1 MSGKLTGICAV
12 ALTALMVAACG
23 AGQSGETA
31 GTDRL
36 AHAGSDGASS
46 AAAEAAPLDT
56 VVVYKTPTCGC
67 CSNWVDHVREAGF
80 AVVTHDLND
89 LTEIK
94 REMGVPAGR
103 VSCHTATVRGYT
115 IEGHVPADLI
125 QKLINESPRG
135 VKGLAVPGMPMGSP
149 GMEGIVSQQYDVL
162 SFDQAGNVSVYA
174 RR

>member
-1 MSGKLTGICAV
+1 MSRKLTEVCAAV
-12 ALTALMVAACG
+12 LTALMVAACG
-23 AGQSGETA
+23 AGESDAAA

-36 AHAGSDGASS
+36 AHAGTDGVSS

-56 VVVYKTPTCGC
+56 LVVYKTPTCGC
-67 CSNWVDHVREAGF
+67 CSNWVDHVRESGF

-89 LTEIK
+89 LTETK
-94 REMGVPAGR
+94 RELGVPAGR

-125 QKLINESPRG
+125 RKLINESPRD
-135 VKGLAVPGMPMGSP
+135 VKGLAVPGMPIGSP
-149 GMEGIVSQQYDVL
+149 GMEGIVSQEYDVL
-162 SFDQAGNVSVYA
+162 AFDDAGNVRVFA